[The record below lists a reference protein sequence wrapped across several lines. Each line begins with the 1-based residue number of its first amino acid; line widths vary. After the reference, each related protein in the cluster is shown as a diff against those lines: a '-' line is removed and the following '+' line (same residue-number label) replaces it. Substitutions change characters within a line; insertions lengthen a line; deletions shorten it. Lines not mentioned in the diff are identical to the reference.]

1 MATLVETLAA
11 VKVLIDSLVTP
22 ELLKAVVTEPQ
33 DQLYEFPVG
42 EVRFGPG
49 SVGREIDARLL
60 ERRHQRT
67 GIVRLWVARQQPLP
81 GEAAKFAPLI
91 DAVEAAFRDE
101 PRLGG
106 LADRFDATGNSGLL
120 FDEQQNLLF
129 VDVGWSA
136 TVAEPD
142 TFVQDW

>member
-11 VKVLIDSLVTP
+11 VKVLIDSLVPGT
-22 ELLKAVVTEPQ
+22 LKAVLDGPQ
-33 DQLYEFPVG
+33 EDQLYEFPVG

-106 LADRFDATGNSGLL
+106 LADRFDATGNSGMLP
-120 FDEQQNLLF
+120 DEQTNLLY

-136 TVAEPD
+136 TFAEPD